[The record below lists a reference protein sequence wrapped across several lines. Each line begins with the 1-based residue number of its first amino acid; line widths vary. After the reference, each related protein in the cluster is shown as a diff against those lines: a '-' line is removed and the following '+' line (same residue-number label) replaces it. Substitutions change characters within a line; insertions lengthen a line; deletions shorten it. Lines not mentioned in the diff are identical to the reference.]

1 MKNIK
6 GSLLLLLTAIIWGT
20 SFVSQKLGMNYIE
33 PFTFGA
39 SRFLLGALTLI
50 PVILLFDKINSKKN
64 DSEKSINTSFN
75 NKDLI
80 VGGILCGCALF
91 LGASFQQF
99 GIVHTT
105 AGKAGFITALYMVLV
120 PIIGIFMGKKTDLYT
135 WIGVVIAVIGLYL
148 LSIKEGFSI
157 GKGDAIVLMGT
168 IFWAVHIIT
177 VDRFVSKVDGVK
189 LSCIQFLTAGTL
201 SLIASFIAEEPRI
214 SEIIDCA
221 GPILYSA
228 ILSVGVAYTL
238 QIIGQKY
245 TNPTLASILMS
256 LESVFSAISGAIYLK
271 ESMLAREIFGCVL
284 VFIAVLIA
292 QINPKEILESIRS
305 RRKAVE

>member
-284 VFIAVLIA
+284 VFIAVIIA
-292 QINPKEILESIRS
+292 QINPKEILEAIKNRE
-305 RRKAVE
+305 KAVE

>member
-20 SFVSQKLGMNYIE
+20 AFVSQKLGMNYIE

-50 PVILLFDKINSKKN
+50 PVILIFDKANSKKKG
-64 DSEKSINTSFN
+64 SEKSINSSFKN
-75 NKDLI
+75 RDLI

-91 LGASFQQF
+91 FGASFQQF

-120 PIIGIFMGKKTDLYT
+120 PIIGMFMGRKTDLFT
-135 WIGVVIAVIGLYL
+135 WLGVVIAVIGLYL
-148 LSIKEGFSI
+148 LSIKEGFSM
-157 GKGDAIVLMGT
+157 GKGDAIVLIGT
-168 IFWAVHIIT
+168 VFWALHIII
-177 VDRFVSKVDGVK
+177 VDRFVNKVDGVK

-201 SLIASFIAEEPRI
+201 SLIASFIAEEPKI

-228 ILSVGVAYTL
+228 VLSVGVAYTL

-245 TNPTLASILMS
+245 TNPTLASIIMS
-256 LESVFSAISGAIYLK
+256 LESVFSAISGTLYLK
-271 ESMLAREIFGCVL
+271 ESMLAREIFGCIL
-284 VFIAVLIA
+284 VFIAVIIA
-292 QINPKEILESIRS
+292 QINPKEIINAIKNRE
-305 RRKAVE
+305 KAVE

>member
-50 PVILLFDKINSKKN
+50 PVILIFDRINGKKN
-64 DSEKSINTSFN
+64 VNEKSINLSLN
-75 NKDLI
+75 NRNLI

-91 LGASFQQF
+91 FGATFQQF

-120 PIIGIFMGKKTDLYT
+120 PIIGMFMGKKTDLYT
-135 WIGVVIAVIGLYL
+135 WIGVIIAVIGLYL

-168 IFWAVHIIT
+168 IFWAIHIIT
-177 VDRFVSKVDGVK
+177 VDRFVNKVDGVK

-201 SLIASFIAEEPRI
+201 SLIAAFIAEEPKI
-214 SEIIDCA
+214 SEIIDCE

-228 ILSVGVAYTL
+228 IMSVGVAYTL

-271 ESMLAREIFGCVL
+271 ESMLAREILGCVL
-284 VFIAVLIA
+284 VFIAVIIA
-292 QINPKEILESIRS
+292 QINPKEILETI
-305 RRKAVE
+305 KAEKKQ